1 MEHFL
6 PIWSKTHNLDNL
18 EEDSFE
24 EGINPLSIFVN
35 LIIIG
40 IIYFIISI
48 IYPNLSFDNFLI
60 TDRNRLSKIAYL
72 LVIIDT
78 IYFFHFYKK
87 NKDKLIK
94 SSFYRNIEK
103 IYKLF
108 ILILCIISLFELFIY
123 MVLVFFIFIF
133 IFSANV
139 SIKKKKT
146 IYYIF
151 LLIVFIYQFLLS
163 FSINFSATTP
173 KFEVSKNTNIIL
185 KSKIFFYNQ
194 KKSKNSVLS

>member
-1 MEHFL
+1 M
-6 PIWSKTHNLDNL
+6 KNLIEND
-18 EEDSFE
+18 FE
-24 EGINPLSIFVN
+24 EGINPLSILVN
-35 LIIIG
+35 IAIIG
-40 IIYFIISI
+40 IIYFIVSI
-48 IYPNLSFDNFLI
+48 IIPNLSFDNFLI
-60 TDRNRLSKIAYL
+60 TNKHKLSKFVYL

-78 IYFFHFYKK
+78 ICFFHFYKK

-108 ILILCIISLFELFIY
+108 ILILCIISLFKIFIY
-123 MVLVFFIFIF
+123 MLLVFFIFIF

-163 FSINFSATTP
+163 FSINFSATIP
-173 KFEVSKNTNIIL
+173 EFEVSKNTNII
-185 KSKIFFYNQ
+185 I
-194 KKSKNSVLS
+194 